1 MTIASKDSGFATA
14 IAPPVYRNLSVP
26 HSFIYSADYMDAN
39 ERLQVEA
46 AQKDPAR
53 FGELYERHFEQVY
66 AFVARRVHDRSAAED
81 VTAEGFHKAL
91 AALPG
96 FQFVGAP
103 FAAWLLRI
111 AANALADRSK
121 RVTRELSV
129 SAGAPEPRVESDAD
143 ASDRRADLFRFV
155 NELPADQRRVIV
167 ERFIEQ
173 RSIRDIAGRLN
184 RTEGAVKQLQFR
196 ALQSLR
202 TQMEGANG

>member
-1 MTIASKDSGFATA
+1 
-14 IAPPVYRNLSVP
+14 
-26 HSFIYSADYMDAN
+26 MDAD

-46 AQKDPAR
+46 AQKDPAK
-53 FGELYERHFEQVY
+53 FGELYERHFERVY
-66 AFVARRVHDRSAAED
+66 AFISRRVRDRSAAED
-81 VTAEGFHKAL
+81 VTAEVFHKAL

-121 RVTRELSV
+121 RVTREV
-129 SAGAPEPRVESDAD
+129 SFSDDAPEPSVESDAD
-143 ASDRRADLFRFV
+143 ASDRRTDLFRFV
-155 NELPADQRRVIV
+155 IELPADQRRVIV

-184 RTEGAVKQLQFR
+184 KTEGAVKQLQFR

-202 TQMEGANG
+202 TRMEGANG

>member
-1 MTIASKDSGFATA
+1 
-14 IAPPVYRNLSVP
+14 
-26 HSFIYSADYMDAN
+26 MDAD
-39 ERLQVEA
+39 ERLQIEA
-46 AQKDPAR
+46 AQKDPAK

-81 VTAEGFHKAL
+81 VTAEVFHKAL
-91 AALPG
+91 AAVPG

-111 AANALADRSK
+111 AANALADRSR
-121 RVTRELSV
+121 RVTREVPV
-129 SAGAPEPRVESDAD
+129 SDDAPEPRVESNAD

-184 RTEGAVKQLQFR
+184 KTEGAVKQLQFR

-202 TQMEGANG
+202 TRMEGANG